1 MAWGIAAGQWKTTLV
16 SPSASW
22 TVRSLG
28 MQNHRMQRLASFDGT
43 DIAYVVEGDGP
54 AVLLLHGFAGDHKV
68 NWVAPGVVVALVHA
82 GHRAIAYDAR
92 GHGESGKPHDPAA
105 YAPDAMPRDA
115 QALLD
120 HLGVDEVDIV
130 GYSMGALVATRLVP
144 VEPRTRSV
152 VFGGVGASLVEG
164 RGVTSRRQLAEGL
177 LADEPRS
184 VTNPVARAFR
194 RFADRMGADRFALA
208 AIQQAPR
215 AERPDLTK
223 ITVPALVLVGD
234 GDTIAKNPDELAAA
248 LPRGTSRIVRGDH
261 LTAMHDAAF
270 SAHIVEFLNLCGR
283 GEVPPAEGPST
294 DSEGAID
301 GVRRL

>member
-1 MAWGIAAGQWKTTLV
+1 MK
-16 SPSASW
+16 
-22 TVRSLG
+22 
-28 MQNHRMQRLASFDGT
+28 RLASFDGT
-43 DIAYVVEGDGP
+43 E
-54 AVLLLHGFAGDHKV
+54 
-68 NWVAPGVVVALVHA
+68 
-82 GHRAIAYDAR
+82 IAYDAR
-92 GHGESGKPHDPAA
+92 GHGESGKPHDPDA

-164 RGVTSRRQLAEGL
+164 RGVTTRRELAEGL

-184 VTNPVARAFR
+184 VTNPLARAFR

-208 AIQQAPR
+208 GIQQAPR
-215 AERPDLTK
+215 AKRPDLTK

-234 GDTIAKNPDELAAA
+234 GDTIAKNPQELAAA
-248 LPRGTSRIVRGDH
+248 LPRATARIVSGDH
-261 LTAMHDAAF
+261 LDAMYDALF
-270 SAHIVEFLNLCGR
+270 SAHIVQFLSG
-283 GEVPPAEGPST
+283 VPQ
-294 DSEGAID
+294 
-301 GVRRL
+301 L